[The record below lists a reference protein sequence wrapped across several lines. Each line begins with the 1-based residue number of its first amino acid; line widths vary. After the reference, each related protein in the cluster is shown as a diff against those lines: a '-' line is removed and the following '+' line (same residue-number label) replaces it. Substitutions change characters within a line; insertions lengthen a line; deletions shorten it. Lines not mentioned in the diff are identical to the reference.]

1 MEGPC
6 FVQFQNGDFYCGEL
20 KKGKFEGVSLFFQ
33 KSKETWYHSQYR
45 AGNQQ
50 KILNKSAK
58 SNNEMKGRFIY
69 YLKKNIIL
77 EISRSNFKKTVES
90 TFKTFTPNN
99 LYSNPIF
106 PPFSD
111 IVNYYSKDWGLSPIK
126 TVIINFQIN

>member
-33 KSKETWYHSQYR
+33 KNKETWYHSQYR
-45 AGNQQ
+45 GGNQQ

-69 YLKKNIIL
+69 FFIYLKN
-77 EISRSNFKKTVES
+77 V
-90 TFKTFTPNN
+90 
-99 LYSNPIF
+99 YIF
-106 PPFSD
+106 R
-111 IVNYYSKDWGLSPIK
+111 NKPIK
-126 TVIINFQIN
+126 F